1 MEDSIGLPVDK
12 PSTLDSPFSVEEAK
26 VRHVLVT
33 GGAGYVGA
41 RLVPQLLDAGYAV
54 TVLDTCWYGIEVLD
68 PVADDPRLELV
79 VGDIRDPDAVEKSLV
94 GVTDLIHLACIS
106 NDPSYDLDPD
116 LGRSINRDAFDPL
129 VKMAKDAGVSR
140 FIYASSSSVYGV
152 KEEEQVTEDLPLE
165 PLTDY
170 SRYKAEC
177 EDVLLDAR
185 EDGFAVTIIRPATV
199 CGASPRQRMDLTVN
213 ILTNHAVNTGVIR
226 VFGGD
231 QFRPNLHI
239 LDMCRAY
246 LELLAQPAERIDG
259 EVFNVGTDNMSVR
272 AIADLVQDI
281 VAKPVEIRVEPTPDN
296 RSYRVSSER
305 IAERIGFRPE
315 YSVGDAVRELL
326 EWFAQDRFPGS
337 MEDSRY
343 FNIKRM
349 QELLTERV

>member
-1 MEDSIGLPVDK
+1 M
-12 PSTLDSPFSVEEAK
+12 
-26 VRHVLVT
+26 RRVLVT

-54 TVLDTCWYGIEVLD
+54 NVRDTCWYGTDVLD
-68 PVADDPRLELV
+68 AAVEHPDFKLL
-79 VGDIRDPDAVEKSLV
+79 VGDIRDPEAVARSLT
-94 GVTDLIHLACIS
+94 GVTDVLHLACIS

-116 LGRSINRDAFDPL
+116 LGRSINRDAFEPL
-129 VKMAKDAGVSR
+129 VRMAKDAGVSR

-185 EDGFAVTIIRPATV
+185 EDGFAVTVIRPATV

-272 AIADLVQDI
+272 AIADLVQEI
-281 VAKPVEIRVEPTPDN
+281 VAKPVEVRVEPTPDN

-326 EWFAQDRFPGS
+326 DWFAQDRFPGS

-349 QELLTERV
+349 QELVDADPPASGTQAI

>member
-1 MEDSIGLPVDK
+1 MPPER
-12 PSTLDSPFSVEEAK
+12 T
-26 VRHVLVT
+26 RRVLVT

-41 RLVPQLLDAGYAV
+41 RLVPQLLDAGYGV
-54 TVLDTCWYGIEVLD
+54 NVLDTCWYGTQVLD
-68 PVADDPRLELV
+68 PFAEHPDFTLI
-79 VGDIRDPDAVEKSLV
+79 VGDIRDPEAVARSLA
-94 GVTDLIHLACIS
+94 GVTDVLHLACIS

-116 LGRSINRDAFDPL
+116 LGRSINRDAFEPL
-129 VKMAKDAGVSR
+129 VRMAKDAGVSR

-177 EDVLLDAR
+177 EDILLGAR
-185 EDGFAVTIIRPATV
+185 EDGFAVTVIRPATV

-246 LELLAQPAERIDG
+246 LELLAQPAERVDG

-281 VAKPVEIRVEPTPDN
+281 VAKPVEVRVEPTPDN

-326 EWFAQDRFPGS
+326 DWFAQDRFPGS

-349 QELLTERV
+349 QELLDAGPPASGTQAV

>member
-1 MEDSIGLPVDK
+1 MRK
-12 PSTLDSPFSVEEAK
+12 
-26 VRHVLVT
+26 VLVT

-41 RLVPQLLDAGYAV
+41 RLVPELLGAGYAV
-54 TVLDTCWYGIEVLD
+54 SVLDTCWYGADVLD
-68 PVADDPRLELV
+68 LVSGHPDFELV
-79 VGDIRDPDAVEKSLV
+79 VGDIRDRDAVARSLT
-94 GVTDLIHLACIS
+94 GVTDVLHLACIS

-116 LGRSINRDAFDPL
+116 LGRSINRDAFEPL
-129 VKMAKDAGVSR
+129 VRMAKDAGVSR

-152 KEEEQVTEDLPLE
+152 KQEEQVTEDLPLE

-185 EDGFAVTIIRPATV
+185 EDGFAVTVIRPATV

-239 LDMCRAY
+239 RDMCRVY

-259 EVFNVGTDNMSVR
+259 EVFNVGTDNMTVR

-305 IAERIGFRPE
+305 IKQRIGFRPE

-326 EWFAQDRFPGS
+326 DWFAQDRFPGS
-337 MEDSRY
+337 MEDPKY

-349 QELLTERV
+349 QELLAEIV